1 MSPELERQ
9 RTTTLEPSPPE
20 HAVFSGVD
28 DDAMDDAAEAL
39 REAEVVATLPDLHTL
54 DESQLE
60 QMSIDELRAVAG
72 ALNVPHRAQIT
83 EQDELI
89 EAIRRY
95 L

>member
-1 MSPELERQ
+1 MN
-9 RTTTLEPSPPE
+9 
-20 HAVFSGVD
+20 
-28 DDAMDDAAEAL
+28 DAAEAL
-39 REAEVVATLPDLHTL
+39 REAEVVARLPDLHTL

-60 QMSIDELRAVAG
+60 RMSIDELRAVAG

>member
-1 MSPELERQ
+1 MLSDFERQ
-9 RTTTLEPSPPE
+9 SFTTLAAGEP
-20 HAVFSGVD
+20 HIAVGAGVD
-28 DDAMDDAAEAL
+28 DDAIEDAAEAL
-39 REAEVVATLPDLHTL
+39 REVEVTATLPDLHTL

-60 QMSIDELRAVAG
+60 RMTIDELRAVAG

-89 EAIRRY
+89 EAIRRN

>member
-1 MSPELERQ
+1 MLADFDRQ
-9 RTTTLEPSPPE
+9 RSTTLPAREST
-20 HAVFSGVD
+20 SILGGVD

-39 REAEVVATLPDLHTL
+39 REAEVLARVPDLYTL

-89 EAIRRY
+89 EAIRRC

>member
-1 MSPELERQ
+1 MSADFQ
-9 RTTTLEPSPPE
+9 QQDFTTLAAEQP
-20 HAVFSGVD
+20 ADVFGGVD
-28 DDAMDDAAEAL
+28 DDALDDAAEAL
-39 REAEVVATLPDLHTL
+39 REAEVTATVPDLYAL

-60 QMSIDELRAVAG
+60 RMSIDELRAVAG

-89 EAIRRY
+89 DAIRRY